1 MPRLSVDIDL
11 TYLPLSGRDEALAD
25 ITRALESIAKDVTQR
40 IAGARVQ
47 VVRSRGIATKLVAL
61 FDGVQIKVEPNQVLR
76 GSVYPPEL
84 RVLSDEAQAF
94 FKMFVSVQALSLADI
109 YGGKLCAALDRQ
121 HPRDLFDVRLLL
133 AEEGLTSHVRRAF
146 VVYLAS
152 HDRPMHELI
161 DPEFKDIK
169 KVYADEFAGMTRE
182 EVTVENLRETRE
194 RLVSLIQAGLDAD
207 EKRFLLSLKRGEP
220 EWDVLGIAHLRELPG
235 LKWKLQ
241 NIRRM
246 EERKRK
252 TALEKLQ
259 KALCM

>member
-1 MPRLSVDIDL
+1 
-11 TYLPLSGRDEALAD
+11 
-25 ITRALESIAKDVTQR
+25 
-40 IAGARVQ
+40 
-47 VVRSRGIATKLVAL
+47 
-61 FDGVQIKVEPNQVLR
+61 
-76 GSVYPPEL
+76 
-84 RVLSDEAQAF
+84 
-94 FKMFVSVQALSLADI
+94 
-109 YGGKLCAALDRQ
+109 
-121 HPRDLFDVRLLL
+121 
-133 AEEGLTSHVRRAF
+133 
-146 VVYLAS
+146 
-152 HDRPMHELI
+152 
-161 DPEFKDIK
+161 
-169 KVYADEFAGMTRE
+169 MTRE